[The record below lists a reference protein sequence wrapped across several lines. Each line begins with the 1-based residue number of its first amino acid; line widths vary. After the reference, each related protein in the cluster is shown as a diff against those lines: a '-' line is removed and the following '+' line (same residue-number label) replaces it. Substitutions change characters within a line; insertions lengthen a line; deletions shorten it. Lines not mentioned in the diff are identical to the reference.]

1 MSFYKNV
8 HTNIPV
14 LDPKKEYP
22 IGDILLYKGE
32 LIEVRDSTQIS
43 EPFTTKDCRKYC
55 VLSDRCICT
64 CSQPYP
70 ESIITDPTCSRFY
83 REDKESVV
91 FMRYEL

>member
-8 HTNIPV
+8 HTNIQV
-14 LDPKKEYP
+14 LDPEKEYP

-43 EPFTTKDCRKYC
+43 GSFTTDDCKKYC
-55 VLSDRCICT
+55 VLSDRCIST
-64 CSQPYP
+64 CSLPYP
-70 ESIITDPTCSRFY
+70 ESIITDPTCSRFF
-83 REDKESVV
+83 RKDKRSAV